1 MSAEAGGIGAAE
13 MRIEERA
20 KAAEKAWR
28 ADLVESVCGSGEVE
42 DEQRIVDLGFR
53 VDF

>member
-28 ADLVESVCGSGEVE
+28 ADLVESGCGSGEE